1 MIAVNALIVPWS
13 QWRNAVGRRNRS
25 WSGDRRPWR
34 CRGCISSAD
43 KGHRCTLFLAAIPS
57 RILGSVSAIFA
68 ACNNIS
74 EESQGSR
81 VAWSGVR
88 RSRDRSPRLRPRDR
102 GICGVTLTTIE
113 SNKRAGAV
121 GTLRTKDPGALVQ
134 ASRIGEPSHG
144 LGPRNHSGKPSSPR
158 GASRGDHRSTWSSRP
173 TQRLLSAT
181 SVPPSPCCLGTVPP
195 RSQRSHTSPTSSF
208 ETSRPPP
215 RCFPCSCADAAATGR
230 IRLQRGR
237 DFRPYRP
244 ATDVCEGVGPRGA
257 GALRAGCVARTC
269 GR

>member
-1 MIAVNALIVPWS
+1 M
-13 QWRNAVGRRNRS
+13 
-25 WSGDRRPWR
+25 
-34 CRGCISSAD
+34 
-43 KGHRCTLFLAAIPS
+43 
-57 RILGSVSAIFA
+57 
-68 ACNNIS
+68 
-74 EESQGSR
+74 
-81 VAWSGVR
+81 AWSGVR

-195 RSQRSHTSPTSSF
+195 RGSDRIPHRPRPSRHRDRRLGAFRARAPT
-208 ETSRPPP
+208 PP
-215 RCFPCSCADAAATGR
+215 R
-230 IRLQRGR
+230 
-237 DFRPYRP
+237 
-244 ATDVCEGVGPRGA
+244 
-257 GALRAGCVARTC
+257 RAGSGCSAVGTSVPIGPPLMCVKVCDHVGQGLCVPGVWRGFAV
-269 GR
+269 GS